1 MPKKH
6 LGQHFLSDPRILERI
21 ARFADFVPEDTVIEI
36 GPGKGSLTKV
46 LARKARHVIAIEID
60 PALALTLGDTMPGN
74 VEILERDALDVDF
87 TSIASGRYHLV
98 ANLPYNI
105 ATPLIGK
112 FVLARSAIIAA
123 TVMVQKEVADRISA
137 SPGSRRYGSLSIG
150 VQYYA
155 FVERG
160 PRVPP
165 GAFVPKP
172 KVHSQMIRMTWRSDV
187 PDFPEL
193 MAFVRKSFSSRRKK
207 LVNNISPMFP
217 DLTRDALQGILD
229 QEGLDPGVRPEDLSV
244 QQFVEIHRSLTDG
257 RAGASA
263 RGSRKTK
270 RSR

>member
-21 ARFADFVPEDTVIEI
+21 TRFADFAPEDTVIEI

-46 LARKARHVIAIEID
+46 LARQARSVIAIEID
-60 PALALTLGDTMPGN
+60 PALALTLRNTMPEN
-74 VEILERDALDVDF
+74 VEILEQDALEVDF

-98 ANLPYNI
+98 ANLPFNI
-105 ATPLIGK
+105 ATPLIAN

-137 SPGSRRYGSLSIG
+137 APGSRRYGSLSIG
-150 VQYYA
+150 IQYYA

-160 PRVPP
+160 PSVPP
-165 GAFVPKP
+165 GAFIPKP
-172 KVHSQMIRMTWRSDV
+172 KVHSQMIRLTWRSDV

-207 LVNNISPMFP
+207 LVNNLSPMFP
-217 DLTRDALQGILD
+217 DIPRGELQGILE

-244 QQFVEIHRSLTDG
+244 QQFVALHRSLTDG

-263 RGSRKTK
+263 RPSRKTK
-270 RSR
+270 DPR